1 MPIDTEQ
8 KLKTR
13 QPIVVVVGHVDHGKT
28 TLLDYIRKTGVAEK
42 EAGGITQAVG
52 AYEVEV
58 PQEPKSRESGANGGT
73 PHDVRAIG
81 SETQARRS
89 DSAQTRRI
97 TFIDTPGHEAFSKMR
112 SRGAEVADV
121 AILVVAGDEGVKP
134 QTLEAIKTLES
145 SKTPYVVAITK
156 MDKPGA
162 DIEKV
167 KADLA
172 ANNVSVEG
180 YGGNISFH
188 GVSAKTGEG
197 IDNLLE
203 LVILTAE
210 LEHLGYNPDA
220 TPKGYVLEAKMNKNR
235 GTEATIIL
243 KDGVLRRGDDVATP
257 SAKGKAKIL
266 ENFLGKAVEEL
277 EAGEPALVL
286 GFEGVPQVGEEFT
299 ARDISAI
306 KSRGAGMIPN
316 GKEAEK
322 DKNALCLILKASD
335 QGSLEALR
343 DIITYLDPTKP
354 LKLVSIGVGEVG
366 DNDVKLAISTDS
378 SIIGFKTK
386 VDKAAARLAE
396 THKIKIITSEI
407 IYDLVK
413 AVQDFFIDLDKK
425 TSLGELEV
433 LAIFNQE
440 KLSKQVVGGKV
451 THGSFRNRSVVQIK
465 RPSSADATAGKDEQI
480 VGQGRVTNLQT
491 AKKDA
496 NSVGEGNEAGVMISS
511 DVPIAVGDHLIIN
524 E

>member
-52 AYEVEV
+52 AYEAEH
-58 PQEPKSRESGANGGT
+58 KGKK
-73 PHDVRAIG
+73 
-81 SETQARRS
+81 
-89 DSAQTRRI
+89 I

-121 AILVVAGDEGVKP
+121 AILVVAADEGVKP

-162 DIEKV
+162 DIERV

-243 KDGVLRRGDDVATP
+243 KDGILRRGDDVATP

-299 ARDISAI
+299 ARDISAV
-306 KSRGAGMIPN
+306 KSRGAEMIPN

-343 DIITYLDPTKP
+343 DIIVHLDPTKP

-396 THKIKIITSEI
+396 THKIKVITSEI

-413 AVQDFFIDLDKK
+413 VVQDFFTDLDKK

-451 THGSFRNRSVVQIK
+451 THGSFRNRSLAGIK
-465 RPSSADATAGKDEQI
+465 RGEQI

-496 NSVGEGNEAGVMISS
+496 NSVGEGNEAGVMIGS